1 MTRQN
6 KKDSLVDAAARG
18 RLIALLFQSGSFRN
32 GCYRWIFCIEGSIY
46 SFGYS
51 LLGPR
56 RTAESVMNMFG
67 FIRSG
72 KGEIFLRKPQ
82 RNETMVQLS
91 DLERQRQPAHPFCF
105 DVSMN
110 SKDD

>member
-1 MTRQN
+1 M
-6 KKDSLVDAAARG
+6 
-18 RLIALLFQSGSFRN
+18 
-32 GCYRWIFCIEGSIY
+32 CIEGSIY

-51 LLGPR
+51 LLGPPR
-56 RTAESVMNMFG
+56 SAESVMTKFG

-82 RNETMVQLS
+82 RNETIAQLS
-91 DLERQRQPAHPFCF
+91 DLERQRQQANPFCF

>member
-1 MTRQN
+1 MLPLDFVHR
-6 KKDSLVDAAARG
+6 
-18 RLIALLFQSGSFRN
+18 RLDLI
-32 GCYRWIFCIEGSIY
+32 
-46 SFGYS
+46 FGYS

-56 RTAESVMNMFG
+56 RTTESVMTKFE

-72 KGEIFLRKPQ
+72 KGEIFWRKTQ
-82 RNETMVQLS
+82 KNETIGQLS
-91 DLERQRQPAHPFCF
+91 DLERQRQQVNSFCF